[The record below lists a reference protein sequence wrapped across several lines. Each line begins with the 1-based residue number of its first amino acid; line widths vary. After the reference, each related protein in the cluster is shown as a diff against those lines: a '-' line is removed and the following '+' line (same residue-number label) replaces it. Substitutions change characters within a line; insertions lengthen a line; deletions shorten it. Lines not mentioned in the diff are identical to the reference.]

1 MATKKTKASSGKATP
16 AKRTRAKKEEAT
28 IPVEQLQEAIQE
40 TQAGVEGG
48 PTTTPPSEPQ
58 EGQIQVNVDFLRTTR
73 VHIAMPCYGGMLT
86 ESTFMSFIKWANTA
100 RQLNIDWTLETM
112 VNESLISR
120 ARNTLTA
127 KFLNMPDAT
136 HLFFVDADIGWEPW
150 HLLVLLNRDVDVI
163 GGLYPMKTMPI
174 KWVVNGFEGAEE
186 GPDGLQEVSKAGTG
200 FLLMKKHV
208 FEKMNSHPAV
218 KQYKNDIGLDP
229 VYDQFLKTYFDTA
242 VRQNRYYSEDW
253 TFCENWRD
261 IGGKIWVDKRVL
273 LRHSGSY
280 VFCMENQQFLM
291 DNIGPLY
298 MQQQQQQQAAQQA
311 AQLQPDADG
320 NITIDTGEASVDVAP
335 EVVTDVQPPLVD
347 DAQFSKPGAP

>member
-1 MATKKTKASSGKATP
+1 M
-16 AKRTRAKKEEAT
+16 AKKNQEKSV
-28 IPVEQLQEAIQE
+28 PVEQLQEIVQDMQATPETTNQE
-40 TQAGVEGG
+40 TPADASAQLDANA
-48 PTTTPPSEPQ
+48 TPAQLDANATPA
-58 EGQIQVNVDFLRTTR
+58 EGQQAPQQGQVQVNVDFLRTTK

-127 KFLNMPDAT
+127 KFLDMPDAT

-150 HLLVLLNRDVDVI
+150 HLLVLLDRNVDVI

-186 GPDGLQEVSKAGTG
+186 GPNGFQEVSKAGTG

-208 FEKMNSHPAV
+208 FEKMKTHPAV

-229 VYDQFLKTYFDTA
+229 KYDAHLKTYFDTA

-261 IGGKIWVDKRVL
+261 LGGKIYVDKRVL

-280 VFCMENQQFLM
+280 VFCMENQEHLM
-291 DNIGPLY
+291 NTIGPMFLDSKK
-298 MQQQQQQQAAQQA
+298 QQGMK
-311 AQLQPDADG
+311 LVDKDG
-320 NITIDTGEASVDVAP
+320 N
-335 EVVTDVQPPLVD
+335 EV
-347 DAQFSKPGAP
+347 K

>member
-1 MATKKTKASSGKATP
+1 M
-16 AKRTRAKKEEAT
+16 AKKKPTQEEAT
-28 IPVEQLQEAIQE
+28 IPVEQAVEAIQE
-40 TQAGVEGG
+40 ISEQQA
-48 PTTTPPSEPQ
+48 Q
-58 EGQIQVNVDFLRTTR
+58 EQQPGQNQVQVNVDFLKTTR

-100 RQLNIDWTLETM
+100 RQLGIDWTLETM

-127 KFLNMPDAT
+127 KFLDQKEST

-186 GPDGLQEVSKAGTG
+186 GSDGLQEVSKAGTG

-208 FEKMNSHPAV
+208 FEKLNVHPAV

-229 VYDQFLKTYFDTA
+229 KYDQHLKTYFDTA

-261 IGGKIWVDKRVL
+261 LGGKVYVDKRVL
-273 LRHSGSY
+273 LRHSGAY
-280 VFCMENQQFLM
+280 VFCMENQQHLL
-291 DNIGPLY
+291 NTIGPMYVQELQN
-298 MQQQQQQQAAQQA
+298 QQAQQA
-311 AQLQPDADG
+311 AVNAAPVDAG
-320 NITIDTGEASVDVAP
+320 
-335 EVVTDVQPPLVD
+335 
-347 DAQFSKPGAP
+347 DAKTAKKSKKSA

>member
-1 MATKKTKASSGKATP
+1 MATKKTKATTE
-16 AKRTRAKKEEAT
+16 AKTV
-28 IPVEQLQEAIQE
+28 PVEKVQEIAA
-40 TQAGVEGG
+40 QAAAN
-48 PTTTPPSEPQ
+48 PPEAPAP
-58 EGQIQVNVDFLRTTR
+58 GQVQVNVDFLRTTK

-127 KFLNMPDAT
+127 KFLDMPDAT

-186 GPDGLQEVSKAGTG
+186 GTDGLQEVSKAGTG

-208 FEKMNSHPAV
+208 FEKMKTHPAV

-229 VYDQFLKTYFDTA
+229 KFDQHLKTYFDTA

-261 IGGKIWVDKRVL
+261 MGGKIWVDKRVL

-280 VFCMENQQFLM
+280 VFCQENQQYLI
-291 DNIGPLY
+291 DNIGPMY
-298 MQQQQQQQAAQQA
+298 VKEQEAKAAA
-311 AQLQPDADG
+311 SAQITPGPDG
-320 NITIDTGEASVDVAP
+320 N
-335 EVVTDVQPPLVD
+335 VTLKV
-347 DAQFSKPGAP
+347 S

>member
-1 MATKKTKASSGKATP
+1 MATRKPKTTKTKQEKTVPVEKVQELVEQQAADKAT
-16 AKRTRAKKEEAT
+16 
-28 IPVEQLQEAIQE
+28 QQ
-40 TQAGVEGG
+40 TQA
-48 PTTTPPSEPQ
+48 
-58 EGQIQVNVDFLRTTR
+58 GQIQVNVDFLRTTR

-100 RQLNIDWTLETM
+100 RQLGIDWTLETM

-127 KFLNMPDAT
+127 KFLDMPDAT

-208 FEKMNSHPAV
+208 FEKMKAHPAV

-229 VYDQFLKTYFDTA
+229 KYDQHLKTYFDTA

-261 IGGKIWVDKRVL
+261 LGGRIWVDKRVL

-280 VFCMENQQFLM
+280 VFCMENQEHLM
-291 DNIGPLY
+291 KTVGPMYLE
-298 MQQQQQQQAAQQA
+298 QQVKEGKVTIVNQ
-311 AQLQPDADG
+311 DG
-320 NITIDTGEASVDVAP
+320 
-335 EVVTDVQPPLVD
+335 
-347 DAQFSKPGAP
+347 KPV

>member
-347 DAQFSKPGAP
+347 DAQFSNPGAP

>member
-1 MATKKTKASSGKATP
+1 MATKKKAEKSV
-16 AKRTRAKKEEAT
+16 
-28 IPVEQLQEAIQE
+28 PVEQLQEIVQDMQAQPAQE
-40 TQAGVEGG
+40 NATPDANATPAQGDQQA
-48 PTTTPPSEPQ
+48 PQ
-58 EGQIQVNVDFLRTTR
+58 QGQVQVNVDFLRTTK

-127 KFLNMPDAT
+127 KFLDMPEAT

-150 HLLVLLNRDVDVI
+150 HLLVLLNRNVDVI
-163 GGLYPMKTMPI
+163 AGLYPMKTMPI

-186 GPDGLQEVSKAGTG
+186 GPDGFQEVSKAGTG

-208 FEKMNSHPAV
+208 FAKMNSHPAV

-229 VYDQFLKTYFDTA
+229 KYDQYLKTYFDTA

-261 IGGKIWVDKRVL
+261 LGGKIYVDKRVL

-280 VFCMENQQFLM
+280 VFCMENQEHLM
-291 DNIGPLY
+291 NTIGPMFLD
-298 MQQQQQQQAAQQA
+298 AKKAQ
-311 AQLQPDADG
+311 G
-320 NITIDTGEASVDVAP
+320 MK
-335 EVVTDVQPPLVD
+335 LVD
-347 DAQFSKPGAP
+347 QNGNEVA

>member
-1 MATKKTKASSGKATP
+1 MARKTSEQPPKNVPVAKVEELAEQDKTAQIPP
-16 AKRTRAKKEEAT
+16 A
-28 IPVEQLQEAIQE
+28 
-40 TQAGVEGG
+40 
-48 PTTTPPSEPQ
+48 PP
-58 EGQIQVNVDFLRTTR
+58 GQGQVQVNVDYLRTTR

-100 RQLNIDWTLETM
+100 RQLGLDWTLETM

-127 KFLNMPDAT
+127 KFLTMPDAT

-150 HLLVLLNRDVDVI
+150 HLLVLLDRQKDVI

-174 KWVVNGFEGAEE
+174 KWVVNGFEGAET

-200 FLLMKKHV
+200 FLLMKKEV
-208 FEKMNSHPAV
+208 FTKLDSHPAV

-229 VYDQFLKTYFDTA
+229 MYDRFLKTYFDTA

-261 IGGKIWVDKRVL
+261 LGGKVWVDKRVL
-273 LRHSGSY
+273 LRHTGTY
-280 VFCMENQQFLM
+280 TYCMENQEHLLQT
-291 DNIGPLY
+291 IGPMYPEYEKQVKANAELAAKHAAE
-298 MQQQQQQQAAQQA
+298 QAAKPA
-311 AQLQPDADG
+311 
-320 NITIDTGEASVDVAP
+320 V
-335 EVVTDVQPPLVD
+335 PPLTVPSV
-347 DAQFSKPGAP
+347 AEPEKPKTKAKKKK

>member
-1 MATKKTKASSGKATP
+1 MAAKKKPAPKKAPAKAKASKTTKATKQ
-16 AKRTRAKKEEAT
+16 KEEAN
-28 IPVEQLQEAIQE
+28 IPLEKLQEA
-40 TQAGVEGG
+40 VEEINDA
-48 PTTTPPSEPQ
+48 PPEELQP
-58 EGQIQVNVDFLRTTR
+58 GQIQVNVDFIRTTK

-120 ARNTLTA
+120 ARNTLSA
-127 KFLNMPDAT
+127 KFLHMDDAT
-136 HLFFVDADIGWEPW
+136 HLMFIDADIGWEPW

-186 GPDGLQEVSKAGTG
+186 GPDGFQEVSKAGTG
-200 FLLMKKHV
+200 FLLIKKHV
-208 FEKMNSHPAV
+208 FEKLNSHPAV

-229 VYDQFLKTYFDTA
+229 IYDQYLKTYFDTA

-261 IGGKIWVDKRVL
+261 LGGKIYMDKRIL

-280 VFCMENQQFLM
+280 VFCMENQQYLL
-291 DNIGPLY
+291 DNVGPMY
-298 MQQQQQQQAAQQA
+298 VEQERQKAEQQAQT
-311 AQLQPDADG
+311 LQPDADG
-320 NITIDTGEASVDVAP
+320 N
-335 EVVTDVQPPLVD
+335 VTHCRLVCNN
-347 DAQFSKPGAP
+347 FGH

>member
-1 MATKKTKASSGKATP
+1 MATRKTKAT
-16 AKRTRAKKEEAT
+16 KEEKT
-28 IPVEQLQEAIQE
+28 VPVEQVQEIAQQAAENPPTE
-40 TQAGVEGG
+40 TPAAAA
-48 PTTTPPSEPQ
+48 P
-58 EGQIQVNVDFLRTTR
+58 GQVQVNVDFLRTTK

-100 RQLNIDWTLETM
+100 RQLGIDWTLETM

-127 KFLNMPDAT
+127 KFLDMPDAT

-208 FEKMNSHPAV
+208 FEKMKTHPAV

-229 VYDQFLKTYFDTA
+229 KYDQHLKTYFDTA

-261 IGGKIWVDKRVL
+261 MGGRIWMDKRVL

-280 VFCMENQQFLM
+280 VFCMENQQHLM
-291 DNIGPLY
+291 NTIGPMY
-298 MQQQQQQQAAQQA
+298 AEEQAKKAAEQQAV
-311 AQLQPDADG
+311 PDSAG
-320 NITIDTGEASVDVAP
+320 NVTIQT
-335 EVVTDVQPPLVD
+335 T
-347 DAQFSKPGAP
+347 

>member
-1 MATKKTKASSGKATP
+1 MATKKTTETKAPAKAVKATK
-16 AKRTRAKKEEAT
+16 ATKEPKT
-28 IPVEQLQEAIQE
+28 VPVEKVQEIAEQAAAQQLAQQQ
-40 TQAGVEGG
+40 QAA
-48 PTTTPPSEPQ
+48 Q
-58 EGQIQVNVDFLRTTR
+58 AGQIQVNVDFLKTTK

-100 RQLNIDWTLETM
+100 RQLGIDWTLETM

-127 KFLNMPDAT
+127 KFLEQEGAT

-186 GPDGLQEVSKAGTG
+186 GPDGFQEVSKAGTG

-208 FEKMNSHPAV
+208 FEKLKAHPAV

-229 VYDQFLKTYFDTA
+229 KYDAHLKTYFDTA

-261 IGGKIWVDKRVL
+261 LGGKIYVDKRVL

-280 VFCMENQQFLM
+280 VFCMENQQHLM
-291 DNIGPLY
+291 DTIGPMYL
-298 MQQQQQQQAAQQA
+298 QELQKKQAEAAQQA
-311 AQLQPDADG
+311 ANQ
-320 NITIDTGEASVDVAP
+320 
-335 EVVTDVQPPLVD
+335 
-347 DAQFSKPGAP
+347 AQ

>member
-1 MATKKTKASSGKATP
+1 MATKKTIDKAAEKPAKAATKTTAKAPAKAT
-16 AKRTRAKKEEAT
+16 KTTKSTKEPKT
-28 IPVEQLQEAIQE
+28 VPVEKVQEIAE
-40 TQAGVEGG
+40 QAAKEQAQQA
-48 PTTTPPSEPQ
+48 PAA
-58 EGQIQVNVDFLRTTR
+58 GQVQVNVDFLKTTK

-100 RQLNIDWTLETM
+100 RQLGIDWTLETM

-127 KFLNMPDAT
+127 KFLDMPDAT

-208 FEKMNSHPAV
+208 FEKLKAHPAV

-229 VYDQFLKTYFDTA
+229 KFDQHLKTYFDTA

-261 IGGKIWVDKRVL
+261 LGGKIWMDKRVL

-280 VFCMENQQFLM
+280 VFCQENQEHLM
-291 DNIGPLY
+291 KSIGPMFLQE
-298 MQQQQQQQAAQQA
+298 QQEKFGMKFT
-311 AQLQPDADG
+311 DKDG
-320 NITIDTGEASVDVAP
+320 NEIKK
-335 EVVTDVQPPLVD
+335 VT
-347 DAQFSKPGAP
+347 AA